1 MQPPDAS
8 GTVRSEG
15 TRMANRP
22 KMPVSERA
30 KQFAP
35 FAAVTGLDILL
46 REKERENMREQRRI
60 LSDERAAEI
69 DASLRQL
76 SEGDSVTVSYYDGY
90 GYTDISG
97 TADNIDIKDRSL
109 SIDGTAV
116 SFDDIYDI
124 R

>member
-1 MQPPDAS
+1 
-8 GTVRSEG
+8 
-15 TRMANRP
+15 MANRP

-60 LSDERAAEI
+60 LTDERAAEI
-69 DASLRQL
+69 DASLRRL
-76 SEGDSVTVSYYDGY
+76 REGDRVTVSFYDGY
-90 GYTDISG
+90 GYTEISG
-97 TADNIDIKDRSL
+97 ILSGIDPEEGL
-109 SIDGTAV
+109 LTV
-116 SFDDIYDI
+116 SDTDIEFRDIYDV

>member
-1 MQPPDAS
+1 
-8 GTVRSEG
+8 
-15 TRMANRP
+15 MANRP

-46 REKERENMREQRRI
+46 RKKERENMREQKRI
-60 LSDERAAEI
+60 LSEERAAEI
-69 DASLRQL
+69 DASLRHL
-76 SEGDSVTVSYYDGY
+76 NEGDRVTVSYYDGY

-97 TADNIDIKDRSL
+97 TADSIDIKDRSL
-109 SIDGTAV
+109 IIDGTVV

>member
-1 MQPPDAS
+1 
-8 GTVRSEG
+8 
-15 TRMANRP
+15 MANRP

-69 DASLRQL
+69 NSALRRL
-76 SEGDSVTVSYYDGY
+76 NEGDTCTVTYYNGDGY
-90 GYTDISG
+90 ISVSG
-97 TADNIDIKDRSL
+97 TVDIMDKKDRSL
-109 SIDGTAV
+109 TISGTAV
-116 SFDDIYDI
+116 SFEDIYEI
-124 R
+124 L